1 MNMADHHLRFL
12 VLPQRLQNSQP
23 RKRYQTTRAS
33 ENFIGNLKGFE
44 DLPIDI
50 ALEVSIRFKYQIIVT
65 LELLIIFLPR
75 LPGISTLIISY
86 KFPGSR
92 SNSDPYSLLVLLVS
106 SGALRFATCIANV
119 PHTLTNFSW
128 PVYFMMIVAW
138 SFNTFLF
145 SFNINSCIIP
155 VPFFRLADEM

>member
-1 MNMADHHLRFL
+1 MVDHLRFL

-33 ENFIGNLKGFE
+33 EKFIGNLKGFE

-50 ALEVSIRFKYQIIVT
+50 ALEVSIRFKFIFSNFGTSNYY
-65 LELLIIFLPR
+65 FLPR

-106 SGALRFATCIANV
+106 SGALLFATCIANV